1 MLDNL
6 FPLLGLE
13 RPHLQS
19 RKTKN
24 LNGEK
29 KKNIYKEKDSIW
41 FFLKYYITKFFF
53 FFLQFVFGV
62 TIQIGITLEIS
73 FQLIS

>member
-6 FPLLGLE
+6 LPLLGLE

-29 KKNIYKEKDSIW
+29 KVYKEKDSIW
-41 FFLKYYITKFFF
+41 FFLKYYITKFLGFF
-53 FFLQFVFGV
+53 FLLQFVFGV